1 MRLPIKG
8 SRILVPVALS
18 LLLGGSAYAFMATNN
33 VNNSSA
39 GIGTGAISGYNVSNI
54 SYSLSGQDGNPAD
67 ITSVSFVLTPQD
79 TTDPATQ
86 VAVWFDNNTANVA
99 STALDTCMPNS
110 SQSVTAPA
118 TAWTCT
124 INWSQPAGESPNST
138 VLDVAAS
145 GQGQ

>member
-8 SRILVPVALS
+8 TRILAPVALS

-39 GIGTGAISGYNVSNI
+39 GVGTGAISGYYVTNI
-54 SYSLSGQDGNPAD
+54 QYGLSGQDGNPAS
-67 ITSVSFVLTPQD
+67 ITSVSFELSPQD
-79 TTDPATQ
+79 STDPATQ
-86 VAVWFDNNTANVA
+86 VAVWFDNNPSNVA
-99 STALDTCMPNS
+99 STALQTCMPNTA
-110 SQSVTAPA
+110 VTVQAPT

-124 INWSQPAGESPNST
+124 INWTQPAGQSPNST
-138 VLDVAAS
+138 VLDVAAT